1 MILRDQPRKKSTLY
15 NQMGRVALMIESGW
29 SRSWQEWLRLV
40 FPVFPA
46 LMVSFVAKAQVG
58 ACPSITNA
66 SPTSL
71 TVCTEAVIERLE
83 VNTTV
88 QPSDTIEFVRFDTYQ
103 TNPYTDKGGVPLGN
117 AMPIAGKATLQNVV
131 FPAHFDLPDRVY
143 YVYVRLKTASADPN
157 CVPFAPI
164 TVFIR
169 ANPMASVVV
178 KEATCY
184 NTESQSDG
192 QVYITGFQPNDTY
205 EMAVNGRF
213 SGQRTA
219 IPADGVI
226 AGGISRT
233 GVPKTYSVRIYNSLG
248 CYADRTITMTNA
260 VCTCA
265 YIHCTPVVIAKTRSG
280 RTTK

>member
-1 MILRDQPRKKSTLY
+1 
-15 NQMGRVALMIESGW
+15 MGRRTLVIHSGW
-29 SRSWQEWLRLV
+29 RRSWSGWLRLV
-40 FPVFPA
+40 FPVLPA
-46 LMVSFVAKAQVG
+46 LMGSLVAKAQVG
-58 ACPSITNA
+58 SCPGITNA

-71 TVCTEAVIERLE
+71 TVCTEAVIDRLE
-83 VNTTV
+83 VSTTV

-103 TNPYTDKGGVPLGN
+103 ANPYTDKGGVPLGN
-117 AMPIAGKATLQNVV
+117 ARPVEGKAALRNVV
-131 FPAHFDLPDRVY
+131 FPAHFDLPDRIY
-143 YVYVRLKTASADPN
+143 YVYARLKTAPADPN

-169 ANPMASVVV
+169 ANPMAAVVV

-192 QVYITGFQPNDTY
+192 QVYITGYQPNDTY

-213 SGQRTA
+213 SGKRTA

-248 CYADRTITMTNA
+248 CYTDRTITMTNA

-265 YIHCTPVVIAKTRSG
+265 NTHCVPLVIAKTRSS
-280 RTTK
+280 RVPK

>member
-1 MILRDQPRKKSTLY
+1 
-15 NQMGRVALMIESGW
+15 MGRIVLVLQNGWRQSWSG
-29 SRSWQEWLRLV
+29 RLRLT
-40 FPVFPA
+40 FSILPA
-46 LMVSFVAKAQVG
+46 LMGTLVARAQVSS
-58 ACPSITNA
+58 CPSITKA

-71 TVCTEAVIERLE
+71 TVCTVAVIERLE
-83 VNTTV
+83 VNTNV
-88 QPSDTIEFVRFDTYQ
+88 SPSDTIEFVRFDTYQ

-117 AMPIAGKATLQNVV
+117 ARPRQGKAALRNVI

-143 YVYVRLKTASADPN
+143 YVYARLKTAPADPS
-157 CVPFAPI
+157 CAPVAPI

-169 ANPMASVVV
+169 ANPMAAVVV

-192 QVYITGFQPNDTY
+192 QVSITGYQPNDTY
-205 EMAVNGRF
+205 EMAVDGRF
-213 SGQRTA
+213 SGQKTA

-226 AGGISRT
+226 AGGISRS

-248 CYADRTITMTNA
+248 CYTDRTITMRNT

-265 YIHCTPVVIAKTRSG
+265 YTQCIPMVIAKTKSRL
-280 RTTK
+280 TAK